1 MLEKASKG
9 KDGNFGYDSFIRF
22 NLIQIKWV
30 WV

>member
-9 KDGNFGYDSFIRF
+9 KDGNLGQDSFIRF